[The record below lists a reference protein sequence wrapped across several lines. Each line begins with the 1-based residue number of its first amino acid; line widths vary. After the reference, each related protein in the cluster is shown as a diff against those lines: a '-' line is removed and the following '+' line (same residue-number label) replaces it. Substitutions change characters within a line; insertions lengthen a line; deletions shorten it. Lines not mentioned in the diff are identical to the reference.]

1 MEFRCKN
8 CTHVGVASE
17 VRQKEGGVML
27 VCANCGHENVLDV
40 AASEAGEA
48 EEDPG
53 ADSSQNESSVDGAS
67 GSLDDEALARRLEQV
82 SFDGETSSDR
92 DEQLDFGD
100 KAQVRQWLRE
110 DALESLIPEE
120 GDGPRCRK
128 CAHLLEPEFDNCPR
142 CGLDRDEAEQFAPG
156 QAPWETPPEG
166 KEAEQEQAELLWEAF
181 RETGASDDLDK
192 FVRVVREEELL
203 DFAIRKLRFYLAD
216 HREHEG
222 ALSAL
227 RDLAGSLQSKL
238 IVARARAQH
247 SADAFQEDVGR
258 FKRRLIGFTVVFW
271 AGVLL
276 LFVTMFWDN
285 CSGGPP
291 QL

>member
-17 VRQKEGGVML
+17 VRQKDDGVTL

-40 AASEAGEA
+40 AASQADDADEAAESDDNEA
-48 EEDPG
+48 KI
-53 ADSSQNESSVDGAS
+53 DGAS
-67 GSLDDEALARRLEQV
+67 GAFDDEALARRLEQA
-82 SFDGETSSDR
+82 SFEGEEANVAEDR
-92 DEQLDFGD
+92 LDFGD

-110 DALESLIPEE
+110 DALEALIPEE

-142 CGLDRDEAEQFAPG
+142 CGLDRDEADQFAPG
-156 QAPWETPPEG
+156 EAPWERPPEG
-166 KEAEQEQAELLWEAF
+166 KEAEQEQVELLWDAF
-181 RETGASDDLDK
+181 RETGATEDLDK
-192 FVRVVREEELL
+192 FVDVSREEGLL
-203 DFAIRKLRFYLAD
+203 DFAIRKLRFYLAE
-216 HREHEG
+216 HRDDEA

-247 SADAFQEDVGR
+247 SADTFQDDVGR

-271 AGVLL
+271 AGVLI
-276 LFVTMFWDN
+276 LFVTMFWDT
-285 CSGGPP
+285 CSGGVP